1 MLEISLLLIGMILY
15 AYLGYFIL
23 VFVLSIFVDK
33 KVEKAEIYPN
43 LALVIAAYNEE
54 QDIESKILNSLEL
67 DYPKENLKII
77 VVSDGSTDKTDSI
90 VSRFQTR
97 GVELIRIEGRVG
109 KTEARNQA
117 LKKIDSEIIVFSDAT
132 TIYAKNSL
140 KMLVRNFSDRKV
152 GMVAGRLKYID
163 PNGSE
168 MGFGQKI
175 FWKYEN
181 KIKKCQTKLG
191 TLTGSLGCM
200 TAFRKSYYTDLP
212 SNIIEDFTE
221 PLMFIQKGFRVVY
234 ESEAQCFEKTTQ
246 MAKEEFS
253 MRVRVI
259 RGGLTGLLYAR
270 SVLNPLIYPA
280 ASFQLVSHKVIRWLV
295 PVFAILAFISSAI
308 DLIITQTV
316 LSQIIFGLQVLFYS
330 LTALSFIMGKLQ
342 IKIPFISLFQY
353 LFVVNLAALQALVKF
368 STSKLEAT
376 WEPQRKLT

>member
-33 KVEKAEIYPN
+33 KVEKAEIFPK

-54 QDIESKILNSLEL
+54 LDIESKILNSLEL
-67 DYPKENLKII
+67 DYPKKNLKII
-77 VVSDGSTDKTDSI
+77 VVSDGSTDETDAI
-90 VSRFQTR
+90 VSRYQNR

-132 TIYAKNSL
+132 TIYEKNSL
-140 KMLVRNFSDRKV
+140 KMLVRNFADRKV
-152 GMVAGRLKYID
+152 GMVAGRLQYIV
-163 PNGSE
+163 PAGSH

-175 FWKYEN
+175 FWNYEN
-181 KIKKCQTKLG
+181 EIKKCQTKLG

-234 ESEAQCFEKTTQ
+234 EPEALCFEKTTQ
-246 MAKEEFS
+246 KAKEEFS

-259 RGGLTGLLYAR
+259 RGGMTGLSYSR
-270 SVLNPLIYPA
+270 RVLNPLTYPA
-280 ASFQLVSHKVIRWLV
+280 ASFQLVSHKIIRWLV
-295 PVFAILAFISSAI
+295 PVFAILAFISSMI
-308 DLIITQTV
+308 DMVITQTV

-330 LTALSFIMGKLQ
+330 LTALSFFMGKLQ

-353 LFVVNLAALQALVKF
+353 LFVVNLAALHALVKF